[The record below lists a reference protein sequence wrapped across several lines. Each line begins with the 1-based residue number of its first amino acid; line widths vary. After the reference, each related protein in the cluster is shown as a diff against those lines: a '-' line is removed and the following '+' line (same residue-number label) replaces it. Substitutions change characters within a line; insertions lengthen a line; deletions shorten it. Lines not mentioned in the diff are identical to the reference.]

1 MHIYYICLRFDIP
14 LDLCGHLFVNIVSF
28 VIAHVFWNMYCH
40 CILVHLAW
48 GQSPWHSPPKVG
60 YKPIHR
66 NCTWHMFCAN
76 DTCSTLSHQR
86 FLGTKICAAVV
97 CSVVMMWLSAT
108 YEFIISYIY
117 IYNMYCMFIYTYA
130 YVCVWL
136 CVYILCQSI
145 QQRLWHC
152 QCCPHT
158 CQCLPCGLLSTL
170 PLCHLAYPLDCL
182 SQTWHSIADMLPLDL
197 IAKDQIIQKQ
207 YSEFWWLQWPFDGK
221 HDPHDDDWC

>member
-1 MHIYYICLRFDIP
+1 MVTFL
-14 LDLCGHLFVNIVSF
+14 STF

-130 YVCVWL
+130 YVCVCD
-136 CVYILCQSI
+136 CVCTFYVSRYSSVYGIVNVAPIHVNVFRVACWAHS
-145 QQRLWHC
+145 HC
-152 QCCPHT
+152 
-158 CQCLPCGLLSTL
+158 
-170 PLCHLAYPLDCL
+170 A
-182 SQTWHSIADMLPLDL
+182 I
-197 IAKDQIIQKQ
+197 
-207 YSEFWWLQWPFDGK
+207 
-221 HDPHDDDWC
+221 